1 MPARHFKIIG
11 DVQGVGYRYA
21 MVCEARRLRLAGW
34 VRNRAD
40 GSVEAVAVG
49 AHGALDELEQWSRRG
64 PPAAMV
70 REVQARAA
78 NEAEAVAAGEP
89 FTQRSTA

>member
-21 MVCEARRLRLAGW
+21 MLCEARRLRLTGW

-49 AHGALDELEQWSRRG
+49 GHGALDELERWSRRG

-70 REVQARAA
+70 RQVQARAA
-78 NEAEAVAAGEP
+78 TDSEAADAGEP

>member
-1 MPARHFKIIG
+1 MPARHFTIIG

-49 AHGALDELEQWSRRG
+49 AHGALDELADALHRHIDCESLLAIARG
-64 PPAAMV
+64 E
-70 REVQARAA
+70 RC
-78 NEAEAVAAGEP
+78 
-89 FTQRSTA
+89 